1 MRAAIIGGTGFDTI
15 EGIHLEPEIIHTAYG
30 DVKVYR
36 GGGEWED
43 IFFLPRHGISH
54 STPPHRINYRAN
66 IKALHQLGVTHVLA
80 TLAVGSISAH
90 LPPGSL
96 VAVDQ
101 FLDFTQNREGTFF
114 NGGQEGFAHTLM
126 SYPYCPALR
135 QRMIEIGAKLGVS
148 IVPKGTYVCT
158 NGPRLETAAE
168 IRMFSILGGD
178 VVGMTGVPEA
188 PLARELGLHYAALAY
203 SINWAAGIEAGKEI
217 TFIEEGLEA
226 LKKSVLTV
234 FLQTLRSSDFPS
246 CECESSRL
254 MFHPPEEER
263 A

>member
-1 MRAAIIGGTGFDTI
+1 MRAAIIGGTGFDTL
-15 EGIHLEPEIIHTAYG
+15 EGIHLRPEKVHTPYG
-30 DVKVYR
+30 DVLLFQ
-36 GGGEWED
+36 GEEEWED
-43 IFFLPRHGISH
+43 FFFLPRHGTTH
-54 STPPHRINYRAN
+54 SIPPHRINYRAN

-96 VAVDQ
+96 VVVDQ
-101 FLDFTQNREGTFF
+101 FLDFTQNRESTFF
-114 NGGQEGFAHTLM
+114 NGGKEGFAHTLM
-126 SYPYCPALR
+126 SYPYCSALR
-135 QRMIEIGAKLGVS
+135 QRLVEIGAAMGLEISPG
-148 IVPKGTYVCT
+148 GTYVCT

-203 SINWAAGIEAGKEI
+203 SINWAAGIESGKEI
-217 TFIEEGLEA
+217 TFLEEGVA
-226 LKKSVLTV
+226 TLKKSILTL
-234 FLQTLRSSDFPS
+234 FLQTLKSSGLSS
-246 CECESSRL
+246 CDCESARL
-254 MFHPPEEER
+254 TFHPPEEER